1 MFLHFL
7 LIPLTL
13 LVQEMAEVSTTS
25 KEDGAGCEDEGVVEA
40 GHHQHHP
47 IDTETVSTT
56 QVDASGAFEE
66 QVSTQATT
74 IQVINKESNNS
85 YTVRIVRNESPNPH
99 SSTEAVVSGGQ
110 MVIQSN
116 ELDTSQEEDDVDG
129 SSTVAPVITTMANPC
144 VKQEGNQVETT
155 VPDAHRVK
163 IETTGTQLLE
173 SEPTSVSSTPG
184 MTIMQ
189 SLVHGSNRLGEGSH
203 DNIRLIAPV
212 PDAIS
217 HNAQSTL
224 AQLVEAAS
232 ASSPLITSKPSEK
245 QPVPQQSPAET
256 SQSVHV
262 QNLPST
268 TPMIRHVIPSN
279 MQSLQAQQQALLAKI
294 QELLPQAIQQQG
306 GTSGTGGST
315 LPILL
320 PQVSIAS
327 SEPLALPQQVIA
339 MAQSQPKSTDSII
352 AQIGRQSKLT
362 QGTETTTVKTQP
374 TLIQSAVSALAS
386 STAAASSPQQVK
398 VQQNPDMVLQ
408 GGELL
413 TLPSQLPQTR
423 LPSGATLSRT
433 TSGQMVVTPLMSPTP
448 QSSQGV
454 SGHSPQSGLGLQQPV
469 ESRLTPRCLV
479 CGDKSSGV
487 HYGVL
492 ACEGC
497 KVRRENSFILVI
509 SCDMQ
514 IYMST

>member
-1 MFLHFL
+1 
-7 LIPLTL
+7 
-13 LVQEMAEVSTTS
+13 MAEVSTTS
-25 KEDGAGCEDEGVVEA
+25 KEDGTGCEDERVVEA

-47 IDTETVSTT
+47 MDTETVSTT
-56 QVDASGAFEE
+56 QVDESGAFEE
-66 QVSTQATT
+66 HVSEQATT
-74 IQVINKESNNS
+74 IQVINKESDNS
-85 YTVRIVRNESPNPH
+85 YTVRIVRNGSPNRN
-99 SSTEAVVSGGQ
+99 SATETVVSGGQ

-129 SSTVAPVITTMANPC
+129 SSTVTPVITTMRNPC
-144 VKQEGNQVETT
+144 IKQEGNQDETT
-155 VPDAHRVK
+155 VPNIHRVK
-163 IETTGTQLLE
+163 IETTATQLLE

-189 SLVHGSNRLGEGSH
+189 SLVHGSNRLGDGSH

-212 PDAIS
+212 PDATS
-217 HNAQSTL
+217 HSAQSTL

-245 QPVPQQSPAET
+245 QPASQQSTGDP

-262 QNLPST
+262 QNLPGT
-268 TPMIRHVIPSN
+268 TPMTRHVMSSN
-279 MQSLQAQQQALLAKI
+279 MQSLQAQQQTLLDRI

-306 GTSGTGGST
+306 GTPGTGGNT

-352 AQIGRQSKLT
+352 AQIARQAVGKLA
-362 QGTETTTVKTQP
+362 QRTETTTVKTQP

-386 STAAASSPQQVK
+386 STASASSPQQAK
-398 VQQNPDMVLQ
+398 VQQNQDMVLQ

-423 LPSGATLSRT
+423 LPGGATISRT
-433 TSGQMVVTPLMSPTP
+433 ASGQMVVTPLMSPTP

-454 SGHSPQSGLGLQQPV
+454 SGHSSQAGLTLQQPV

-497 KVRRENSFILVI
+497 KVR
-509 SCDMQ
+509 
-514 IYMST
+514 